1 MIYIIMLIP
10 NYDNLINKNK
20 NNFKQLYDYMPSK
33 TFKMLICGL
42 SGSGNN
48 FINIIYKFYVLSF
61 MIFYVVFLF

>member
-1 MIYIIMLIP
+1 MLIP

-33 TFKMLICGL
+33 SFKTLICDPL
-42 SGSGNN
+42 GSGNN

-61 MIFYVVFLF
+61 MIFYEVFLF